1 MPHWDI
7 LPMWFMGIEKS
18 GYSLYFLII
27 DIIMSLV
34 LMFIFSDVFNWGGFG
49 VVFSVVF
56 SEAIQ
61 GVLMFFV
68 LRFKINLQIENS
80 SPENA
85 V

>member
-1 MPHWDI
+1 
-7 LPMWFMGIEKS
+7 
-18 GYSLYFLII
+18 
-27 DIIMSLV
+27 MSLV
-34 LMFIFSDVFNWGGFG
+34 LMFFFSDVFNWGGFG

-56 SEAIQ
+56 SEAIR

>member
-1 MPHWDI
+1 
-7 LPMWFMGIEKS
+7 
-18 GYSLYFLII
+18 
-27 DIIMSLV
+27 MSLV
-34 LMFIFSDVFNWGGFG
+34 LMFLFSDVFNWGGFG

>member
-1 MPHWDI
+1 
-7 LPMWFMGIEKS
+7 MWFIGIEKS
-18 GYSLYFLII
+18 SYSLYFLIF

-34 LMFIFSDVFNWGGFG
+34 LMFFFSDVFNWGGFG

-68 LRFKINLQIENS
+68 LRFKINLQIKNS
-80 SPENA
+80 SSENA

>member
-1 MPHWDI
+1 
-7 LPMWFMGIEKS
+7 MWFIGIEKS
-18 GYSLYFLII
+18 SYSLYFLIF

-34 LMFIFSDVFNWGGFG
+34 LMFLFSDVFNWGGFG

-68 LRFKINLQIENS
+68 LRFKINLQIKNS
-80 SPENA
+80 SSENA

>member
-1 MPHWDI
+1 
-7 LPMWFMGIEKS
+7 MWFIGIEKS
-18 GYSLYFLII
+18 SYSLYFLIF

-34 LMFIFSDVFNWGGFG
+34 LMFLFSDVFNWGGFG

-68 LRFKINLQIENS
+68 LRFKINLQIKNS

>member
-1 MPHWDI
+1 
-7 LPMWFMGIEKS
+7 MWFIGIEKS
-18 GYSLYFLII
+18 SYSLYFLIF

-34 LMFIFSDVFNWGGFG
+34 LMFLFSDVFNWGGFG

-68 LRFKINLQIENS
+68 LRFKINLQIKNCSSEN
-80 SPENA
+80 
-85 V
+85 VV